1 MKRKQGSKELSR
13 RENGFTLVELAVAIL
28 VFSLG
33 ILGIAKLQMMA
44 VQGNAFSMQITEG
57 ICVAQNTIERLMDLP
72 QTSTSLGG
80 EADLSDGPYQH
91 DGPTQIQR
99 NMVFKTQWL
108 VSQVGTTGLR
118 QVDVQVSW
126 EEKGTP
132 HAITLSFIKGKQ

>member
-1 MKRKQGSKELSR
+1 MNRNPDSKELSAR
-13 RENGFTLVELAVAIL
+13 KNGFTLIELVMAIL
-28 VFSLG
+28 VFSFG

-44 VQGNAFSMQITEG
+44 VQGNAFSMQLTEG
-57 ICVAQNTIERLMDLP
+57 ICVAQNTIERLMDLS

-80 EADLSDGPYQH
+80 EADLSAQPYQH
-91 DGPTQIQR
+91 AGPEQVQR
-99 NMVFKTQWL
+99 NMVFDTQWL

-126 EEKGTP
+126 VDKDTP